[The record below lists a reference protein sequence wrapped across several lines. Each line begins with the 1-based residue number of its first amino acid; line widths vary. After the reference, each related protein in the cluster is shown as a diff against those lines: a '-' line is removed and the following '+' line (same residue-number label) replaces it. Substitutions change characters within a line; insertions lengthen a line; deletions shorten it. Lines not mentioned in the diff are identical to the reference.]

1 MSKSSVP
8 CRVVTAFFSVGK
20 ESMLF
25 DCFEYID
32 IATFLPFS
40 YHSSRKSVI
49 NKEIMSSEFKI
60 KRYHSCKLTCKH

>member
-1 MSKSSVP
+1 
-8 CRVVTAFFSVGK
+8 
-20 ESMLF
+20 MLF

-60 KRYHSCKLTCKH
+60 KRYLSCKLTCKH